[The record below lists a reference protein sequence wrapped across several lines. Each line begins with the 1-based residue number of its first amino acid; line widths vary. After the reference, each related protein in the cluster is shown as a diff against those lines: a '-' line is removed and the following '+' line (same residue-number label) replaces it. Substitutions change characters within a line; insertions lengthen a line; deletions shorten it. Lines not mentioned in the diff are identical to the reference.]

1 MVKRINA
8 SEVLGRRDRWIIDV
22 RSPGEFAAGHIPHSI
37 SLPLFTDEE
46 RAAVGT
52 LYKKE
57 GQHAA
62 IELGLEFVGPK
73 LSTFLRSARE
83 WAQEKP
89 LTVMCWRGGKRSAS
103 MAWLLQTGGLD
114 VQVVEGGY
122 KAFRQAGMDLL
133 GRIRELRLLVGNTGS
148 GKTLILQEMEKLGAQ
163 FIDLEGLAHHRGS
176 AFGHLGMGEQPTT
189 EQFQNELFDVVGRMD
204 LDQPIWVEGESIT
217 IGKCVVPNP
226 LWDLMVEGDY
236 WVVERSREERVQQIM
251 SDYGGSATE
260 DLLGSL
266 QRVSRKMGPQHA
278 KNAGELIVAGDLPS
292 AIHLFLDYYDRFYE
306 GGFDKRL
313 GKCAGK
319 IFGNGLSYSEVAKNI
334 LADSRL

>member
-1 MVKRINA
+1 
-8 SEVLGRRDRWIIDV
+8 
-22 RSPGEFAAGHIPHSI
+22 
-37 SLPLFTDEE
+37 
-46 RAAVGT
+46 
-52 LYKKE
+52 
-57 GQHAA
+57 
-62 IELGLEFVGPK
+62 
-73 LSTFLRSARE
+73 
-83 WAQEKP
+83 
-89 LTVMCWRGGKRSAS
+89 
-103 MAWLLQTGGLD
+103 
-114 VQVVEGGY
+114 
-122 KAFRQAGMDLL
+122 
-133 GRIRELRLLVGNTGS
+133 
-148 GKTLILQEMEKLGAQ
+148 
-163 FIDLEGLAHHRGS
+163 
-176 AFGHLGMGEQPTT
+176 MGEQPTT

-251 SDYGGSATE
+251 TDYGGSATE

-278 KNAGELIVAGDLPS
+278 KKAGEFIVAGDLPS

-319 IFGNGLSYSEVAKNI
+319 ILGNGLSYSEVAKNI